1 MQHTAEQTEQMKTNP
16 QSTWISMKFLKKVC
30 TGHHEEVQMMQL
42 RSKEGKNT
50 TTDSERVEEVGQY
63 FREVINIDL
72 VED

>member
-1 MQHTAEQTEQMKTNP
+1 
-16 QSTWISMKFLKKVC
+16 MKFLKKVC